1 MNKILNCTL
10 KREKK
15 GKFCLKV
22 SVIIPA
28 YNAENTISSV
38 IEDLLRQNFLNME
51 IIVVDD
57 GSTDNTAAIVRSFN
71 EKNIRFIKK
80 ENGGVSSAR
89 NRGIQEANGEY
100 LMFADAD
107 DGCPPEMV
115 QLAVEALEKQK
126 VDYLIAGYTKVY
138 KDKTV
143 KSLPGSVVFFG
154 DEIRNNLSS
163 ILSNNLNC
171 VYAKVYKLDILRK
184 HHIKFDEKL
193 PLGEDF
199 NFNLEYL
206 LCANSVAYLN
216 KSVYKYLA
224 FNSVATTMYRENM
237 HLHRMLSLEKM
248 NNTFARNGLVN
259 PFEGTLRIKIFY
271 AEIFNLQKKMCP
283 YSYCKKMKILK
294 NMKAEYLRESD
305 KNLSGIY
312 KVLRLMVKML
322 PVWALYTFGLCVQ
335 TIMNILPER
344 IRGLSV

>member
-1 MNKILNCTL
+1 M
-10 KREKK
+10 

-28 YNAENTISSV
+28 YNAENTISAV

-163 ILSNNLNC
+163 ILSNNFNC

-206 LCANSVAYLN
+206 LSVSSMAYLN
-216 KSVYKYLA
+216 NSLYYYLA
-224 FNSVATTMYRENM
+224 DNSMATTIYRKNFYT
-237 HLHRMLSLEKM
+237 HRQESLEKM
-248 NNTFARNGLVN
+248 NNTLA
-259 PFEGTLRIKIFY
+259 
-271 AEIFNLQKKMCP
+271 AHNLQNP
-283 YSYCKKMKILK
+283 MK
-294 NMKAEYLRESD
+294 E
-305 KNLSGIY
+305 
-312 KVLRLMVKML
+312 VLQVKMFFAAVFNIQKKQCPMPFFEKTSTIKELKADLSLCSKKRLRGRYRVLYEIGCYL
-322 PVWALYTFGLCVQ
+322 PCGILYAFCKLIHKTMRV
-335 TIMNILPER
+335 LPEN
-344 IRGLSV
+344 IRGISV